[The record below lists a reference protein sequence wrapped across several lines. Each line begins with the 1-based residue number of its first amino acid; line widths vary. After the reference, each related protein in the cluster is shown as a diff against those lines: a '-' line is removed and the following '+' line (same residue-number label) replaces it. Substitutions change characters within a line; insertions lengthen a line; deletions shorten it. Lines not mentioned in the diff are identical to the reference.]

1 MNLTVTEE
9 VNRLRKDQ
17 KEIQNNIE
25 LLINTSRTEIETIKN
40 KSRDERVEKTNTDQ
54 QSQLTAL
61 STRNIFKLFFSD
73 CRPRITTFL
82 FYLYLTIF
90 LSILLKQ
97 RFKLYH
103 YESGMPFFIF

>member
-9 VNRLRKDQ
+9 VNKLRKDQ

-73 CRPRITTFL
+73 
-82 FYLYLTIF
+82 
-90 LSILLKQ
+90 
-97 RFKLYH
+97 
-103 YESGMPFFIF
+103 